1 MATQNSLPTRL
12 SGWGRRSLKVEFEIR
27 KFPTGNHATLPS
39 SVGPIGGRW
48 STIRPADSPGRVVN
62 LSSSPEVFQ
71 RSDHVVSHVNSL
83 SIFHRRRSHSVASTV
98 VTGPLPSKLL
108 ARHMKSISAPK
119 IQNTINVFN
128 THFSTKIQ
136 IIFVS
141 YLLFP
146 PEEGAG
152 RPPWNGAGAGRDGG
166 GLLGRLLPPNR
177 LKGFLKNCAEAQ
189 AKKSTAKV
197 NNTFMVAKLRL
208 KKI

>member
-1 MATQNSLPTRL
+1 M
-12 SGWGRRSLKVEFEIR
+12 
-27 KFPTGNHATLPS
+27 
-39 SVGPIGGRW
+39 
-48 STIRPADSPGRVVN
+48 VN

-71 RSDHVVSHVNSL
+71 RSDHVVSHINSL

-108 ARHMKSISAPK
+108 AGHMKSISAPK
-119 IQNTINVFN
+119 IQSTFFN
-128 THFSTKIQ
+128 THFWQENSN
-136 IIFVS
+136 S
-141 YLLFP
+141 YLLLP
-146 PEEGAG
+146 PEGAAG

-197 NNTFMVAKLRL
+197 NNTYMVD
-208 KKI
+208 KIK

>member
-1 MATQNSLPTRL
+1 MPVNNFNGPSYNYGQGNGNRAARNVNT
-12 SGWGRRSLKVEFEIR
+12 GRPNPNPNPRTAAGK
-27 KFPTGNHATLPS
+27 GNPQS
-39 SVGPIGGRW
+39 K
-48 STIRPADSPGRVVN
+48 
-62 LSSSPEVFQ
+62 SSSICWLSVVF
-71 RSDHVVSHVNSL
+71 VVATRESRL
-83 SIFHRRRSHSVASTV
+83 CRQI
-98 VTGPLPSKLL
+98 SKY
-108 ARHMKSISAPK
+108 K
-119 IQNTINVFN
+119 IQSTFFN

-166 GLLGRLLPPNR
+166 GLLGRLLPPNK

-208 KKI
+208 KIFFKKKFKSSLKSTYINKCEWLKV